1 MRWSVE
7 VYQLMEMVTYN
18 INVEQLAVMHITQS
32 KQIKIYVYKKY
43 GGEIWRDCFLV
54 AYKP

>member
-43 GGEIWRDCFLV
+43 GGEI
-54 AYKP
+54 